1 MEWGPLSCRTMADGM
16 AGTEPDA
23 GAKRS
28 GPARGANQLTRKAER
43 GRSRR
48 PRFLLTFLA
57 WATGVSG
64 GDRHLLEVAARWREH
79 VDIGVLA
86 PPEAFETIRVFL
98 EDVPGYEL
106 GSAGPR
112 QATLGPMLALEYVR
126 RSVSATARDLPAADV
141 VVAAS
146 HFTPDAS
153 ALAKLV
159 RRGALGV
166 SYVYH
171 LVGDRAGRGPR
182 TLWSKADERI
192 GLTLLRRS
200 AGAVFV
206 PNNQVAATLAARGF
220 DPVYTRM
227 GVDVSSFR
235 PRAPASLPPQAAFVA
250 RMAHTKGVTDAV
262 QAWALV
268 RRSVPDARLR
278 MVGDGPE
285 RAPATALA
293 ERLGISD
300 AIEWRGF
307 VSEPEKIRQV
317 LSESRLLLAPSYEE
331 GFGIS
336 VCEALAAA
344 VPVVAYRLPV
354 LDELFDS
361 AYLGASTGDVA
372 GLAEHAVQVLADDS
386 VAETM
391 SRRGRATA
399 ERYDLA
405 RVADQ
410 ELETI
415 LGRLAAR

>member
-1 MEWGPLSCRTMADGM
+1 MEDGIVD
-16 AGTEPDA
+16 T
-23 GAKRS
+23 KRGGS
-28 GPARGANQLTRKAER
+28 RGRRQPARGTRPIGTYKHEQ
-43 GRSRR
+43 GRR

-79 VDIGVLA
+79 VDVAAIA

-98 EDVPGYEL
+98 DDVRAYEL

-112 QATLGPMLALEYVR
+112 QSNLGPMLALEYMR
-126 RSVSATARDLPAADV
+126 RAATAAVRELPVADV

-153 ALAKLV
+153 ALASSV
-159 RRGALGV
+159 RRGAFGV

-171 LVGDRAGRGPR
+171 LVAGRAGRSPR
-182 TLWSKADERI
+182 TLWSKADERV
-192 GLTLLRRS
+192 GLGLLQRF

-206 PNNQVAATLAARGF
+206 SNSDVAATLARRGF
-220 DPVYTRM
+220 EPIRTAM
-227 GVDVSSFR
+227 GVDFSSFR
-235 PRAPASLPPQAAFVA
+235 PTAPETLPPQAAFVA
-250 RMAHTKGVTDAV
+250 RMAHTKGVTDAIR
-262 QAWALV
+262 AWALV
-268 RRSVPDARLR
+268 RQAVPGARLR

-285 RAPATALA
+285 LERAAALA
-293 ERLGISD
+293 DQLGVSD

-307 VSEPEKIRQV
+307 ISEPEKIREI

-336 VCEALAAA
+336 VCEALAGA

-354 LDELFDS
+354 LDELFGS
-361 AYLGASTGDVA
+361 AYLGARTGDVA
-372 GLAEHAVQVLADDS
+372 GLAQHAIQVLADDA
-386 VAETM
+386 VAETL
-391 SRRGRATA
+391 SRRGRETA
-399 ERYDLA
+399 ERYDIA

-415 LGRLAAR
+415 LSRV